1 MYPIL
6 LKIGPLTIQ
15 TVSLFHSSA
24 ILLGGFWVYHY
35 AEKEKIN
42 KEKVFDML
50 VLITIFSIIGA
61 RIFSILFDGGIK
73 WYLSN
78 PLEIFALWNGGFTFY
93 GGFIF
98 GIITGIWYIKKHR
111 LNFWKLADLFAPAL
125 ALGLAVGRIGCFMS
139 GDSYGKPSNLPWA
152 VTFTNVH
159 SMAPLNVPLHPTQ
172 IYSVITNSLILIVL
186 LWWKKKQKFTGELFL
201 LFAILYSIT
210 RSFVE
215 IFRNDP
221 RGVYFGGIISTS
233 QIISLF
239 VILLSGFFYLRF
251 KKNKIEDHHHWNI

>member
-15 TVSLFHSSA
+15 TVSIFHSSA
-24 ILLGGFWVYHY
+24 IFIGGFWVYHY
-35 AEKEKIN
+35 AAKEKLD

-50 VLITIFSIIGA
+50 VLITIFSVLGA
-61 RIFSILFDGGIK
+61 RIFSILFDGGLA

-98 GIITGIWYIKKHR
+98 GVVAGIWYIRKHQ
-111 LNFWKLADLFAPAL
+111 LKFWKLADLFAPAL
-125 ALGLAVGRIGCFMS
+125 ALGLAIGRIGCFMS
-139 GDSYGKPSNLPWA
+139 GDSYGKPTNLPWA
-152 VTFTNVH
+152 VTFTDPH
-159 SMAPLNVPLHPTQ
+159 SVAPLNVPLHPTQ
-172 IYSVITNSLILIVL
+172 IYSVITNFFIFLIL

-201 LFAILYSIT
+201 IFVILYSIT

-221 RGVYFGGIISTS
+221 RGVYFGGIVSTS
-233 QIISLF
+233 QIISLI
-239 VILLSGFFYLRF
+239 VILMAIFFYSKF
-251 KKNKIEDHHHWNI
+251 KNNTEHRLLH